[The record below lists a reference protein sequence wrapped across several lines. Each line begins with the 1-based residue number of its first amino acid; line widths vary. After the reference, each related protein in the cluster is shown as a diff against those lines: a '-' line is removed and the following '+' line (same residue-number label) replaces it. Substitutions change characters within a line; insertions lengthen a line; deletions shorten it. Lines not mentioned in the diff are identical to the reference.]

1 MIGWF
6 HDYATGQ
13 GYAAQRTAWQRL
25 GPTVVVNP
33 TILSNWQIRIRLVP
47 QVSYSSPQG
56 DGSIEFSEAATEVT
70 VPDGRPMRIA
80 GATRGMNQVTRQILG
95 YRGQQSSSEAGLVL
109 PATVQ

>member
-1 MIGWF
+1 M
-6 HDYATGQ
+6 
-13 GYAAQRTAWQRL
+13 
-25 GPTVVVNP
+25 NP
-33 TILSNWQIRIRLVP
+33 TILSNWQIRVRLVP

-56 DGSIEFSEAATEVT
+56 DGSIEFSEAATEVI

-80 GATRGMNQVTRQILG
+80 GATRGMSQVTRQILG